1 MFTIL
6 LLQVKL
12 FFLNGWQIG
21 KGPCYHCKAEDK
33 GKDVTERRKQ
43 FIHQSGNPNILG
55 KWTIEKENQNG
66 NFSDVNKTSEINIT
80 SKDVVLIVNEKER
93 WELDGSEISLDFH
106 SSHDGFDIMYV
117 SNDKMNQQ
125 V

>member
-1 MFTIL
+1 MLTIL

-43 FIHQSGNPNILG
+43 FILQSGDPNILG
-55 KWTIEKENQNG
+55 KWTIEMENQNG
-66 NFSDVNKTSEINIT
+66 NVSNVNKTSDINRA
-80 SKDVVLIVNEKER
+80 SKDVVLIVSEKER
-93 WELDGSEISLDFH
+93 WELDGSEISLDFN
-106 SSHDGFDIMYV
+106 STLNEFDIKYV
-117 SNDKMNQQ
+117 F
-125 V
+125 